1 MSLMRNSLTIGL
13 AAFVAYCVY
22 FDRKRR
28 NAPDFKAKLKE
39 KRLKAKRSKENSLES
54 DIPLF
59 TDPSE
64 LQPYFLKEVQASD
77 DLLMNGD
84 YEKAAFHLANATV
97 VCSQKNEF
105 LAVMQKTLPD
115 PVFQLLLQYYQVAN
129 ERYLKKVMTNE
140 LLKQMSQPKQSTISM
155 IGSKGQQFDDT
166 DIE

>member
-1 MSLMRNSLTIGL
+1 MYSMRNSLTVGL
-13 AAFVAYCVY
+13 VAFVAYCVY

-28 NAPDFKAKLKE
+28 SAPDFKAKLKE
-39 KRLKAKRSKENSLES
+39 KRLKAKRSKENSMES

-97 VCSQKNEF
+97 VCAQKSEF
-105 LAVMQKTLPD
+105 LAMMQKTLPD
-115 PVFQLLLQYYQVAN
+115 PVFQMLLQYYHAAN
-129 ERYLKKVMTNE
+129 DRYLKKVMAHE
-140 LLKQMSQPKQSTISM
+140 IQKQMSQSKQPMIESKPK
-155 IGSKGQQFDDT
+155 QFDDT